1 MTRTAWLAAL
11 TVALSA
17 APATGVQNA
26 RGADPAPIIT
36 TPDQLRWSSVAGM
49 PGLSEAWLVGQSGK
63 PGFYVVRRSFKL
75 GGQVPPRVDAQT
87 IFLTVLSGDVY
98 VGTDDQIDPRTARRL
113 PVGTFLI
120 IPGGSPHYL
129 WARYGEAVV
138 QEWGTL
144 PGKPGEPSSTTE
156 PSLLRPSP

>member
-1 MTRTAWLAAL
+1 MTRIVCLAAL
-11 TVALSA
+11 LITFTA
-17 APATGVQNA
+17 AGVQSA
-26 RGADPAPIIT
+26 RSADTPPIIT

-63 PGFYVVRRSFKL
+63 PGFYVVRRSFKM
-75 GGQVPPRVDAQT
+75 GGQIPPRVDAQT

-129 WARYGEAVV
+129 WARYGESVV

-144 PGKPGEPSSTTE
+144 PGKPGDASSTTD
-156 PSLLRPSP
+156 PSLSRPSP